1 MSLSGF
7 SDGFARVFKKLLP
20 SPFGIAV
27 SLTLFVFLVALCF
40 MKPPEISFLSHAENL
55 AFSWQEGLFQSNL
68 LTFAFQMAF
77 MLVLG
82 HALAL
87 TKPFSQAIDLLT
99 SVFCKNT
106 ALAAFGVTL
115 LTVMVALFN
124 WGLGLIFGAIFARK
138 VGEYALQR
146 NIPLNY
152 PLIGAAGYSG
162 LMVWHGGFSGSSLSK
177 IAEPGELLS
186 KAQGLYADKLAL
198 VPEAIT
204 YDETVFS
211 SMNISISWALILIL
225 PAVMYWLGKRKP
237 SEKTVRNLTPASE
250 TIIVSKVLG
259 AERIDHLSWV
269 GIGFGLLMLLVAS
282 VVAWNADG
290 GITGWKFINPNWINL
305 VLFGLALTLHK
316 TFSSFLKGVDEGIV
330 GAAGI
335 LVQFPLYFG
344 ILGLMTS
351 SGLVECISHFF
362 VSVSTPATYP
372 VFTFISAGIVNIF
385 VPSGGGQWAIQGP
398 IIIQSALEIGVP
410 LNKSILAMAYG
421 DQLTNMLQPFW
432 ALPLLG
438 ITGLRAKEILPYTLV
453 LMLVGALIFVVG
465 LVIF

>member
-1 MSLSGF
+1 MGLSRF
-7 SDGFARVFKKLLP
+7 SNGVARVIKNLLP
-20 SPFGIAV
+20 SPFGIAA
-27 SLTLFVFLVALCF
+27 SLTILVFLVALLF
-40 MKPPEISFLSHAENL
+40 MRPPEISFLSHAESL
-55 AFSWQEGLFQSNL
+55 AFSWQEGLFKSGL
-68 LTFAFQMAF
+68 LTFAFQMSF

-87 TKPFSQAIDLLT
+87 TKPFSWAINYLT
-99 SVFCKNT
+99 AIFCKNT

-146 NIPLNY
+146 QIPLNY

-177 IAEPGELLS
+177 IAEEGELLKMAAGFS
-186 KAQGLYADKLAL
+186 EEKLAL
-198 VPEAIT
+198 VPSAIS
-204 YDETVFS
+204 YDQTVFS
-211 SMNISISWALILIL
+211 TMNITVSLALIIIL
-225 PAVMYWLGKRKP
+225 PAVMYVLGKSKS
-237 SEKTVRNLTPASE
+237 SEKLKRNFSSQPPKRVL
-250 TIIVSKVLG
+250 SKISG
-259 AERIDHLSWV
+259 AERLDHLSIV
-269 GIGFGLLMLLVAS
+269 GVGLGVLMLIVALLAAFRS
-282 VVAWNADG
+282 DG
-290 GITGWKFINPNWINL
+290 GITAWKFITPNWINL
-305 VLFGLALTLHK
+305 VLFGLALALHK
-316 TFSSFLKGVDEGIV
+316 TFNSFLKGIDEGIG

-344 ILGLMTS
+344 ILGIMS
-351 SGLVECISHFF
+351 DSGLVEAVSQFF
-362 VSVSTPATYP
+362 VEISSAESYP
-372 VFTFISAGIVNIF
+372 LYTFFSAAMVNVF

-398 IIIQSALEIGVP
+398 IILTSALEIGVP

-438 ITGLRAKEILPYTLV
+438 ITGLKAKEILPYTLV
-453 LMLVGALIFVVG
+453 LMLVGALIFLSG
-465 LVIF
+465 LVVF